1 MTLLTTVEC
10 ALPFQPRVR
19 GRHTQGRAAQPPR
32 VLAATER
39 VPRIARLMAL
49 ALRFEEL
56 IRAGTIRNHAALA
69 RLGHVSRA
77 RIRQIMNLRLLA
89 PDIQEQIL
97 FLPAAPR
104 GRDPIHLPLV
114 QPIAALLDWNKQRSR
129 WADLL
134 QRSRADYPAKK
145 ESGEKE
151 VEST

>member
-10 ALPFQPRVR
+10 ALPFHPRVR
-19 GRHTQGRAAQPPR
+19 GRHTRVTQLPPVPAA
-32 VLAATER
+32 AER
-39 VPRIARLMAL
+39 IPRIARLMAL
-49 ALRFEEL
+49 ALRFDEL

-77 RIRQIMNLRLLA
+77 RISQIMNLRLLA
-89 PDIQEQIL
+89 PDIQQQIL

-104 GRDPIHLPLV
+104 GRDPIHLRLV
-114 QPIAALLDWNKQRSR
+114 QPIAALLDWDQQRSR

-134 QRSRADYPAKK
+134 QRRRADYPTKK